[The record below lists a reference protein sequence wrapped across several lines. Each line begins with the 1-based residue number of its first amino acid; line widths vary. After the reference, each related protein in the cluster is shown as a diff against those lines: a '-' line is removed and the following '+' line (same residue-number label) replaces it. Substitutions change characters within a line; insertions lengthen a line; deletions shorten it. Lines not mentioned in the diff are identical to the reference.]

1 MSELTLD
8 DTVAALLSSQTGEV
22 VLRDQRGKEL
32 GRFTPGRA
40 TDELSAADVRKL
52 FDPEEMKRRKL
63 AEMGKGLTTQ
73 ELLARLHALKE
84 SGK

>member
-8 DTVAALLSSQTGEV
+8 DTVAALLSSLEGEV
-22 VLRDQRGKEL
+22 VLRDKRGKEL

-40 TDELSAADVRKL
+40 TDELSEADVRKL

-63 AEMGKGLTTQ
+63 AEMGKGISTS

-84 SGK
+84 NGK